1 MKRLADAAEEA
12 ERFARANRPAN
23 DPTLARRKERS
34 VLLSQSRTQ
43 RVRDREARKTL
54 FVTER
59 SRATEKKA
67 ILERRDEENA
77 RKSRFELEYEARLRA
92 AGKADETMRRD
103 DARRKREAVDS
114 ERARVESVRATFRD
128 LAYDVAD
135 PRDVKKNVSVAK
147 SAVGPASLRAA
158 GLASDVSRGAFS
170 GTTRRAKTD
179 ALREAYREEFGGGGG
194 GLTRD
199 TMLDA
204 PAASGGVARAD
215 ADET

>member
-1 MKRLADAAEEA
+1 
-12 ERFARANRPAN
+12 
-23 DPTLARRKERS
+23 
-34 VLLSQSRTQ
+34 
-43 RVRDREARKTL
+43 
-54 FVTER
+54 
-59 SRATEKKA
+59 
-67 ILERRDEENA
+67 
-77 RKSRFELEYEARLRA
+77 
-92 AGKADETMRRD
+92 MRRD
-103 DARRKREAVDS
+103 DARRKRELVDS

-128 LAYDVAD
+128 LAYDKTSGENLHNTSGENV
-135 PRDVKKNVSVAK
+135 KNVSVAK

-194 GLTRD
+194 GGLTRD

-204 PAASGGVARAD
+204 PAANKGVARAL